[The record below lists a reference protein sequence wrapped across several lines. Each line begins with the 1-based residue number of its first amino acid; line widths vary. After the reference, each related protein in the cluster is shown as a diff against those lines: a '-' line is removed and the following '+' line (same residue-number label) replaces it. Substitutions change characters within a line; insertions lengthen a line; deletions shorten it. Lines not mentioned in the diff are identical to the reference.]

1 MEQPNGEVRQ
11 PPPPMEYKLNFDAVI
26 FIGMEKSGIG
36 AIIRNEKGEVMAG
49 MFAIG
54 PKVDTSEEAELLACR
69 RSFKFVV
76 DAGFTRLMI
85 DGDNI
90 NGPNDVTSFI
100 LYEASSFF

>member
-26 FIGMEKSGIG
+26 FLGMEKFGIN

-54 PKVDTSEEAELLACR
+54 TKVDTSEEVEVLRVEDPLNLLWMLV
-69 RSFKFVV
+69 SL
-76 DAGFTRLMI
+76 D
-85 DGDNI
+85 
-90 NGPNDVTSFI
+90 
-100 LYEASSFF
+100 

>member
-26 FIGMEKSGIG
+26 FLGMKKSSIG
-36 AIIRNEKGEVMAG
+36 ATIRNEKGEVMAG
-49 MFAIG
+49 MSAIG
-54 PKVDTSEEAELLACR
+54 PKVDTGEEAKLLACR
-69 RSFKFVV
+69 RSIEFIV